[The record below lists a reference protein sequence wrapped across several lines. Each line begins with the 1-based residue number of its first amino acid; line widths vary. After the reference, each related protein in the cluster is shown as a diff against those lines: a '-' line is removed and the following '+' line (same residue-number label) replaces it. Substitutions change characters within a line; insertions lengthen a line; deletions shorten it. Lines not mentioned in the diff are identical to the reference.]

1 MESERGRA
9 KAWPLIVYILSSGGL
24 SVSALRLLKIFI
36 NSNNLHYLHFYWG
49 KGIVSFMFL
58 SLLARALAILFVVP
72 SLKFTYFNPFS

>member
-36 NSNNLHYLHFYWG
+36 NSNNLHYLHF
-49 KGIVSFMFL
+49 
-58 SLLARALAILFVVP
+58 LLGEGDCFFYV
-72 SLKFTYFNPFS
+72 LKFTCTCLGYPIRCISLEAYIF

>member
-36 NSNNLHYLHFYWG
+36 NSNKLHYLH
-49 KGIVSFMFL
+49 
-58 SLLARALAILFVVP
+58 LFGEGDCFFHV
-72 SLKFTYFNPFS
+72 LKFTCTCLGNPICSNPLEFTYFNPFS